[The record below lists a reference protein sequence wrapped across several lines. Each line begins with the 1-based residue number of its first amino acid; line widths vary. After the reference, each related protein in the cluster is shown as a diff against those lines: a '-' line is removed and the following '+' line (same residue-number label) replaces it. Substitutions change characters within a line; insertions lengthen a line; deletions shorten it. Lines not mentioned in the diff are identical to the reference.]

1 MVNHQLLIFI
11 IKSDFLV
18 AQLGISVN
26 LEHGLIQA
34 IDFTGDFLGLEEWR
48 DITDDFT
55 GIPFTKQAVLAV
67 LEQKNQLQYF
77 GTITNEEIVSLIEA

>member
-1 MVNHQLLIFI
+1 M
-11 IKSDFLV
+11 
-18 AQLGISVN
+18 GISVN

-48 DITDDFT
+48 DIADDFK
-55 GIPFTKQAVLAV
+55 GIPFNKQAVLAV
-67 LEQKNQLQYF
+67 LEQKNNQLQYF